1 MQKLKKIFADYDE
14 KKNQFPEIVD
24 EVKSRFKKG
33 MALLLVL
40 SLAFAFLFPYLT
52 HRPFS
57 MSCIVFALVVIS
69 FSPIMFRRTVLDEIK
84 KCNKQSIA
92 K

>member
-1 MQKLKKIFADYDE
+1 MRKLKKIFADYE
-14 KKNQFPEIVD
+14 ENKNQFPEIVD

-33 MALLLVL
+33 MVLLLVL
-40 SLAFAFLFPYLT
+40 ALVFTFLFPYLT

-69 FSPIMFRRTVLDEIK
+69 FSPIMFRRVVLDEIRK
-84 KCNKQSIA
+84 KGV
-92 K
+92 

>member
-1 MQKLKKIFADYDE
+1 MHKLKKIFTDYDE

-57 MSCIVFALVVIS
+57 MSCLVFGLVVIA
-69 FSPIMFRRTVLDEIK
+69 FSPIMFRRVVLDEIRK
-84 KCNKQSIA
+84 KGV
-92 K
+92 